1 MKKMKIA
8 VYPGSFDP
16 ISNGHLDIIER
27 ASRLFDKVYV
37 VVSIN
42 ILKQPLFTPTE
53 RVEMLKEVTK
63 HLENVVVE
71 ETSELLIRYAEKRKA
86 NVIIRGL
93 RNFIDYQSEMTL
105 FQFNRKINSNIETIL
120 LFPSQDNLFLSS
132 TSIKELVVFGG
143 DISEYVPKQLVERI
157 KKRIEEKNFRNL

>member
-1 MKKMKIA
+1 MKIA

-63 HLENVVVE
+63 HLDNVVVE
-71 ETSELLIRYAEKRKA
+71 ETSELLIRYAER
-86 NVIIRGL
+86 
-93 RNFIDYQSEMTL
+93 
-105 FQFNRKINSNIETIL
+105 
-120 LFPSQDNLFLSS
+120 
-132 TSIKELVVFGG
+132 
-143 DISEYVPKQLVERI
+143 ERQM
-157 KKRIEEKNFRNL
+157 

>member
-1 MKKMKIA
+1 
-8 VYPGSFDP
+8 
-16 ISNGHLDIIER
+16 
-27 ASRLFDKVYV
+27 
-37 VVSIN
+37 
-42 ILKQPLFTPTE
+42 
-53 RVEMLKEVTK
+53 MLKEVTK
-63 HLENVVVE
+63 HLDNVVVE